1 MTTIPIVTHDHAV
14 PVLLTQAARETARA
28 FAAQQSDPSHAQ
40 QVYRNTLAVYAVH
53 IYFQLLGIETD
64 LARGDSWH
72 TVIRS
77 SSDTADLF
85 VVGRG
90 CLECRPV
97 RAGATVLDIPD
108 EVQLRR
114 IAYLAVEMAEQ
125 PTEVQIL
132 GFICSTE
139 VEAMAQLRPME
150 EFLDYLWTVHQTDLR
165 QWLEHCFD
173 ETWQEPKVV
182 LAKAVSAF
190 RLRGEVR
197 PPIRRAK
204 RIELRSYP
212 HPLALGLL
220 ISLRAQDNSIQ
231 VSVQLHSVSQG
242 SSDVETK
249 TDTTLPPGVAL
260 TLLND
265 TAEPLQ
271 NVTART
277 EFPDNFIQLLPFTC
291 EPGEQYSIEISLK
304 DQSYTEVL
312 IA

>member
-1 MTTIPIVTHDHAV
+1 MTAIPIVTHDHAV

-28 FAAQQSDPSHAQ
+28 FAAQQADPGQAQ
-40 QVYRNTLAVYAVH
+40 RVYRNTLAVCTVH
-53 IYFQLLGIETD
+53 TYLKLLGIETD
-64 LARGDSWH
+64 LAWGDSWH
-72 TVIRS
+72 AVIRS
-77 SSDTADLF
+77 SSDSADLF
-85 VVGRG
+85 VAGRG
-90 CLECRPV
+90 RLECRPV
-97 RAGATVLDIPD
+97 ETGAAVLDIPD

-114 IAYLAVEMAEQ
+114 IAYLAIEMAEQ
-125 PTEVQIL
+125 PTEAQIL
-132 GFICSTE
+132 GFICPTE
-139 VEAMAQLRPME
+139 VETAAQLRPME

-182 LAKAVSAF
+182 LVKAASAF

-204 RIELRSYP
+204 RIELRSHP
-212 HPLALGLL
+212 KPLALGLL
-220 ISLRAQDNSIQ
+220 ISLRSQDTSIQ
-231 VSVQLHSVSQG
+231 VSAQLHGVSQD
-242 SSDVETK
+242 SPDVETK

-265 TAEPLQ
+265 TAEHLQ
-271 NVTART
+271 NVTARA

-291 EPGEQYSIEISLK
+291 EPGEQYSIQISFK